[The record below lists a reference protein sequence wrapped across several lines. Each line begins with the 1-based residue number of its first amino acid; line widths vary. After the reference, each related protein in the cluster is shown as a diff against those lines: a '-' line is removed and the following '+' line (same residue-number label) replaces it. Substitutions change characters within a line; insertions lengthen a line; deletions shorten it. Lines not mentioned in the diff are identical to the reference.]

1 VKRREGEEARGSIQ
15 RVFSL
20 GAQKFCLRDIKM
32 KKVNCEEIF
41 LLRKE
46 RRYKNVTLAFV
57 VKTDLFCCQ
66 HFFTLPSKTAHLLL
80 TLLLLLLPATTTV
93 TVTEL

>member
-66 HFFTLPSKTAHLLL
+66 HFFTLPKTAHLLL
-80 TLLLLLLPATTTV
+80 TLLLLLLPATTTDII
-93 TVTEL
+93 TEL